1 MLFEDKYPDAKEG
14 ETYNGD
20 NYIWTPKADNCY
32 VCGRL
37 THFIE
42 LNAGCHMCSEECDE
56 NFYLQM
62 YMHATNSKLID
73 F

>member
-32 VCGRL
+32 MCGRL
-37 THFIE
+37 THFVE

-56 NFYLQM
+56 NFYFDFLKQSLQ
-62 YMHATNSKLID
+62 KPIID